1 MRNFYKIYIALMLS
15 MALSTSAY
23 AQLNYPVSNFQVVAG
38 NYTDLGTNGTQI
50 TVANNN
56 DANSLPQNIG
66 FTFNYNGVS
75 YNQFV
80 LNTNG
85 VIKFGTV
92 APSVTNLFSTTA
104 QTGGAGV
111 GGPFNS
117 ADSNM
122 VAAFCHDL
130 TGGSGVEFR
139 AHTSGSVGSRVCT
152 IQFKNLTENTTTPA
166 VQFTSFSFQIRL
178 FETSNIIEIV
188 YGTFVSST
196 NASAFKSAIV
206 GLKGSAAIANQ
217 IVSITKGSVTAWNA
231 ATAAQGNYAGNNFNY
246 GNNVGAGARPI
257 PVPGTTYRFIPTYA
271 NDIAI
276 RQVYTLGKLPIPFAA
291 PHAVRAAIRNSGT
304 QPVVGVTV
312 YLEISGANSYID
324 SVNIAGI
331 NNGIDTIITFLPY
344 TPMIV
349 GRNRIKVFTN
359 IDNNVFNDTAYYTQD
374 VNLNTYNYA
383 DPTIAPAG
391 GVGFTGASGDFV
403 AKFNYSGFNSINQI
417 GVNFNTGGTSL
428 KIGIWDTTALG
439 TPGVKLWESNAFIT
453 QVGLN
458 TIPVNPPIP
467 ISGSFFVGVIQT
479 GTTNA
484 AFSFQNENPIRNQT
498 FYYTSPTG
506 NTTWTDFFATQ
517 SAFRFMIEPRLQV
530 ANDIG
535 ATEITSPCNA
545 VITGQATNVPA
556 ARLYNYG
563 SIAQSGFMAYC
574 QAVNNL
580 NTVVFTDSVFVA
592 SVIAPSDYLN
602 IVFNNTVNLPSPGNY
617 TFKIWSSLTNDAD
630 LNNDTAVVVV
640 TASAPIVGISS
651 GTRLQF
657 DGFDDMVQI
666 TNNPTIN
673 PQSAFTIETWVRPL
687 SLINVGTLYSKD
699 STAMLTSHSLTL
711 TGLTPVFTVRTSNG
725 PVTLVSND
733 TVSLGTWNHIA
744 AVYDGTTMRLYVNG
758 DTAGTASQ
766 TGNVVNYNV
775 PAYIGRLAGV
785 AQSSS
790 AGIENFRYWNI
801 ARSQTEIIEQM
812 HYILPFAASPN
823 LMVNYRF
830 DGGINTSLV
839 IDESGNCNTGV
850 LMNMDIGNTTANP
863 AWFISSLPLDTTQAQ
878 IVNIIGS
885 SPTTVLGKNMS
896 VTYHNYLGGHS
907 LAVNYIRSTPL
918 GFAPDTAIAGLG
930 TGFRTSHN
938 RHWIVYTYGNPSYD
952 SIDVTLNL
960 LANQLVAT
968 PVLSELYLT
977 ERHSGG
983 SFMWN
988 IFKNPATA
996 ANSLNSQVTF
1006 TLGANQNLHIKQ
1018 LGVAGYNNP
1027 LPVKYSSFH
1036 AFAKASDVIITW
1048 STASEKNNKGFIIER
1063 SFDGKQFEAIGFV
1076 NGVGSSNIVNR
1087 YQFTDE
1093 NAVELGY
1100 NVLYYRLNQQDF
1112 DGESSLSAVAVVDFS
1127 KNNIEQVKVT
1137 PNPFAQDFQIELLS
1151 IANEMATIEI
1161 ADQNGK
1167 IVSMKAEQLFT
1178 GANTIHCSDLN
1189 AVKSGI
1195 YFVKITQSVGSKVI
1209 KVVKL

>member
-1 MRNFYKIYIALMLS
+1 MKKFYHDYLGLLLVLAI
-15 MALSTSAY
+15 STPAF

-38 NYTDLGTNGTQI
+38 TYTDLGTNGTQI

-56 DANSLPQNIG
+56 DANSAPQNIG
-66 FTFNYNGVS
+66 FTFDYNGVS

-92 APSVTNLFSTTA
+92 APSVTNLFTA
-104 QTGGAGV
+104 SAQNAGAGV
-111 GGPFNS
+111 GGPFNT

-130 TGGSGVEFR
+130 TGSTGAEFR
-139 AHTSGSVGSRVCT
+139 FHTTGSVGSRVCT
-152 IQFKNLTENTTTPA
+152 IQFKNLTENTTNPA
-166 VQFTSFSFQIRL
+166 VQYSSINFQIRL
-178 FETSNIIEIV
+178 YETSNIIEVV
-188 YGTFVSST
+188 YGTFTSTT
-196 NASAFKSAIV
+196 NASAFKSAVV
-206 GLKGSAAIANQ
+206 GLKGSSTAANQ
-217 IVSITKGSVTAWNA
+217 ILSITKGSVTAWNA
-231 ATAAQGNYAGNNFNY
+231 ATAAQGNYTGNNFNF
-246 GNNVGAGARPI
+246 GNNVGGARPI
-257 PVPGTTYRFIPTYA
+257 PVSGTTYRFIPTYA

-304 QPVVGVTV
+304 QSAVGVTI
-312 YLEISGANSYID
+312 YLQISGANSFTD

-331 NNGIDTIITFLPY
+331 NSGTDTIITFLPY
-344 TPMIV
+344 TPMVV
-349 GRNRIKVFTN
+349 GRNIVKVFTN

-374 VNLNTYNYA
+374 INLNTYNYA
-383 DPTIAPAG
+383 DPTIQPAG
-391 GVGFTGASGDFV
+391 GVGFTGATGDFV
-403 AKFNYSGFNSINQI
+403 AKFNYSGTNSINQI

-428 KIGIWDTTALG
+428 KIGIWDTTASG

-453 QVGLN
+453 QAGLN

-467 ISGSFFVGVIQT
+467 INGSFFVGVIQT

-506 NTTWTDFFATQ
+506 NTMWTDFFATQ

-545 VITGQATNVPA
+545 VISGQSASVPA

-574 QAVNNL
+574 KAFNNL

-592 SVIAPSDYLN
+592 GIIAPNNYLN
-602 IVFNNTVNLPSPGNY
+602 IVFNNSINFSTPGNY
-617 TFKIWSSLTNDAD
+617 TFKIWTNLANDAD
-630 LNNDTAVVVV
+630 HNNDTAVMVV
-640 TASAPIVGISS
+640 TATAPVIGINS

-666 TNNPTIN
+666 ANNPTIN

-687 SLINVGTLYSKD
+687 SLVNVGTLYSKD
-699 STAMLTSHSLTL
+699 STALLTSHSLTL
-711 TGLTPVFTVRTSNG
+711 SGLTPVFTVRTSNG
-725 PVTLVSND
+725 QVTLTSND
-733 TVSLGTWNHIA
+733 TVSLGVWNHIA
-744 AVYDGTTMRLYVNG
+744 AVYDGTNMHLYVNG
-758 DTAGTASQ
+758 DTAGSIAQ
-766 TGNVVNYNV
+766 TGNVINYNV

-785 AQSSS
+785 AQSSN
-790 AGIENFRYWNI
+790 AGIENFRYWNV
-801 ARSQTEIIEQM
+801 ARSQTQIIQQM

-830 DGGINTSLV
+830 DGGVNTSLV

-863 AWFISSLPLDTTQAQ
+863 AWFISSLPLDTTEAQ

-885 SPTTVLGKNMS
+885 TPTAVLGKNMS

-930 TGFRTSHN
+930 TGYRTSHN

-960 LANQLVAT
+960 LPNQLVAS
-968 PVLSELYLT
+968 PVLNELYLT
-977 ERHSGG
+977 ERHSGS

-988 IFKNPATA
+988 IFKNPATN

-1006 TLGANQNLHIKQ
+1006 TLGANQTLHLKQ

-1027 LPVKYSSFH
+1027 LPVKYNSFN
-1036 AFAKASDVIITW
+1036 AFAKEKDAVLMW
-1048 STASEKNNKGFIIER
+1048 STASEKNNKGFIVER
-1063 SFDGKQFEAIGFV
+1063 SFDGSRFEAIGFV
-1076 NGVGSSNIVNR
+1076 NGVGTSNIVNR
-1087 YQFTDE
+1087 YQFIDE
-1093 NAVELGY
+1093 NSAELGY
-1100 NVLYYRLNQQDF
+1100 NVIYYRLNQQDF
-1112 DGESSLSAVAVVDFS
+1112 NGESNLSSVVLVDFN
-1127 KNNIEQVKVT
+1127 KNNFEHVKVN
-1137 PNPFAQDFQIELLS
+1137 PNPFANDFQIEVLS
-1151 IANEMATIEI
+1151 FDNQFINIEI
-1161 ADQNGK
+1161 TDQNGK
-1167 IVSMKAEQLFT
+1167 LVSYRTEQLYS
-1178 GANTIHCSDLN
+1178 GSNIIQCDDLN

-1195 YFVKITQSVGSKVI
+1195 YFVKIVQHSGSKVF